1 MDVKFIS
8 PILNVNNIVESFSWF
23 ESFGWYKVFE
33 WGEPVGFGAVAS
45 GDAQIFLCEGAQG
58 GNGKGSNAKTF
69 GVEGGESADKGVWM
83 SIFVDNVD
91 EIHNECLNK
100 QLDIVFEPTDMPWGV
115 REMHVR
121 HPDGHVFRVGTSL
134 PEGEQQ

>member
-8 PILNVNNIVESFSWF
+8 PILNVTNIVESFSWF
-23 ESFGWYKVFE
+23 ESFGWHKVFE

-45 GDAQIFLCEGAQG
+45 GEAQLFLCEGCQG
-58 GNGKGSNAKTF
+58 GNGKGPNTGTF
-69 GVEGGESADKGVWM
+69 DSEGGETGDKGVWM

-91 EIHNECLNK
+91 EIHQACLDK
-100 QLDIVFEPTDMPWGV
+100 KLEIMYGPADMSWGV

-121 HPDGHVFRVGTSL
+121 HPDGHVFRVGTSI
-134 PEGEQQ
+134 PKKDE